1 MECLLLRNHRI
12 LDAQVEKLV
21 YSQVCLLIQI
31 IDEMESQKNCFLVL
45 SMKLSNMDAEQY
57 KSQLQIWE
65 LNFTLTLVLSIT
77 VILCNIN
84 FDVNSSLFNSII
96 KYLCKYSQ
104 AKSLAVFLYP
114 KGGLIKMKTYIY
126 PENLRAN
133 VKLWFWSVRDFIII
147 CGGIILSVV
156 ILVNF
161 WNVLPFAA
169 TACFAFLSLRV
180 DETSIIDYI
189 FNAVK
194 FFLTSQQLYLWRKI

>member
-1 MECLLLRNHRI
+1 
-12 LDAQVEKLV
+12 
-21 YSQVCLLIQI
+21 
-31 IDEMESQKNCFLVL
+31 
-45 SMKLSNMDAEQY
+45 MDAEQY

-114 KGGLIKMKTYIY
+114 KGGLIKLKTYIY
-126 PENLRAN
+126 PENLKAN
-133 VKLWFWSVRDFIII
+133 VKLWLWNVRDFIII
-147 CGGIILSVV
+147 CTGLILSVV
-156 ILVNF
+156 VLVNL
-161 WNVLPFAA
+161 WNVLPIAA
-169 TACFAFLSLRV
+169 TASYAFLSLRA

-194 FFLTSQQLYLWRKI
+194 FFLTSQQLYLWRKS